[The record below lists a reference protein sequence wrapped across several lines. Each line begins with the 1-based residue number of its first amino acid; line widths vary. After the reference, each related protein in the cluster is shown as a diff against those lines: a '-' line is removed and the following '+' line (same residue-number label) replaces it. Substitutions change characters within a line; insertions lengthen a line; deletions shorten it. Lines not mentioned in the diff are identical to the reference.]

1 MLSKGKYGTAIE
13 YVFGLKSKGFKSWFK
28 KVRLWLYVYFKCIDN
43 HKTFSQDMLIE
54 TKAEMEHDALS
65 SLTKIK
71 VPVLILC
78 NDNDPYY
85 PVDIV
90 KEMGDL
96 VPNSKVI
103 LYPSDRHVISN
114 KNYSQDILNF
124 IKIN

>member
-1 MLSKGKYGTAIE
+1 
-13 YVFGLKSKGFKSWFK
+13 
-28 KVRLWLYVYFKCIDN
+28 
-43 HKTFSQDMLIE
+43 MLIE